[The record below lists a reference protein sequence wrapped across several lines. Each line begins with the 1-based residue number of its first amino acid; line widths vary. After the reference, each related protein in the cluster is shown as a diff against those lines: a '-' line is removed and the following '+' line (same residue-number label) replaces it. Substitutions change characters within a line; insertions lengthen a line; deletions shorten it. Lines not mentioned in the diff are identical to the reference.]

1 MPGVSV
7 CTKSFIV
14 AMELLN
20 YFPTFREQNTNSG
33 KFNDLPKV
41 TWKMVGFLKNIFY
54 LTSFKLKSCENGMKK
69 SIFFTQRP
77 YSNFANCPSN
87 VLYGKES
94 NPRTYVALHCSSLVS
109 LFWNRSSVISWPWHF
124 WRLSTCHSVGC
135 PSICVFLMFSHG

>member
-7 CTKSFIV
+7 CSKSFIV
-14 AMELLN
+14 GMELLN

-41 TWKMVGFLKNIFY
+41 TWKMVGFFKNIFY

-69 SIFFTQRP
+69 SVFFTQRP

-94 NPRTYVALHCSSLVS
+94 NPRPYVALHCSSLVS
-109 LFWNRSSVISWPWHF
+109 LFWNRSSVIS
-124 WRLSTCHSVGC
+124 
-135 PSICVFLMFSHG
+135 